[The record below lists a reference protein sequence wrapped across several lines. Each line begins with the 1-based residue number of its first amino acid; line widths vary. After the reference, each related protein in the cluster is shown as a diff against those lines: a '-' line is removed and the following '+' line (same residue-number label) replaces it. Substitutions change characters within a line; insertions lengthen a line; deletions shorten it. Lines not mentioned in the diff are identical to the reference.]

1 MSWPWAKR
9 HPMPEPAE
17 FIRQNTTALNPD
29 IVSGTPSPAQGSYP
43 RLPSEFV
50 LPGAG
55 TESFDRN
62 REVSAACQNMTATI
76 LAGFPDPDDEFYKT
90 LISGALRIGIEYLLV
105 GGGEQ
110 ELQWQEVYIFF
121 RNEMPETIES
131 LMNVDADEYQNLKD
145 AVVPFK
151 AFADKARRDAAS
163 AALWIV
169 RIHTRV
175 SEISEYP
182 RILNN
187 CCFAKRRKLSCPF

>member
-1 MSWPWAKR
+1 
-9 HPMPEPAE
+9 
-17 FIRQNTTALNPD
+17 
-29 IVSGTPSPAQGSYP
+29 
-43 RLPSEFV
+43 
-50 LPGAG
+50 
-55 TESFDRN
+55 
-62 REVSAACQNMTATI
+62 MTATI

-131 LMNVDADEYQNLKD
+131 LMNVDVDEYQNLKD

-163 AALWIV
+163 AGLWGLFGYTHGYLKFLNIQ
-169 RIHTRV
+169 
-175 SEISEYP
+175 EY
-182 RILNN
+182 
-187 CCFAKRRKLSCPF
+187 

>member
-29 IVSGTPSPAQGSYP
+29 VVSGTPSPAQSSYP

-105 GGGEQ
+105 GGGDGEQ

-131 LMNVDADEYQNLKD
+131 LMNVDVDEYQNLKD

-163 AALWIV
+163 AALWGLFGYTHGYLKYLNIQ
-169 RIHTRV
+169 
-175 SEISEYP
+175 EY
-182 RILNN
+182 
-187 CCFAKRRKLSCPF
+187 

>member
-29 IVSGTPSPAQGSYP
+29 IESGTTSPAQGSYP

-131 LMNVDADEYQNLKD
+131 LMNVDVDEYQNLKD
-145 AVVPFK
+145 AAVPFK

-163 AALWIV
+163 AALWGLFGYTHGYLKFLNIQ
-169 RIHTRV
+169 
-175 SEISEYP
+175 EY
-182 RILNN
+182 
-187 CCFAKRRKLSCPF
+187 

>member
-1 MSWPWAKR
+1 
-9 HPMPEPAE
+9 
-17 FIRQNTTALNPD
+17 
-29 IVSGTPSPAQGSYP
+29 
-43 RLPSEFV
+43 
-50 LPGAG
+50 
-55 TESFDRN
+55 
-62 REVSAACQNMTATI
+62 MTATI

-131 LMNVDADEYQNLKD
+131 LMNVDVDEYQNLKD

-151 AFADKARRDAAS
+151 AFADKARRICGICCTVG
-163 AALWIV
+163 IV

-187 CCFAKRRKLSCPF
+187 CCFVKRRKLSCPF

>member
-1 MSWPWAKR
+1 
-9 HPMPEPAE
+9 MPEPAE

-105 GGGEQ
+105 GGGEK

-131 LMNVDADEYQNLKD
+131 LMNVDVDEYQNLKMRSFRSRLLLIRHGAMRHLLHCGD
-145 AVVPFK
+145 CS
-151 AFADKARRDAAS
+151 DT
-163 AALWIV
+163 
-169 RIHTRV
+169 HTG
-175 SEISEYP
+175 I
-182 RILNN
+182 
-187 CCFAKRRKLSCPF
+187 